1 MQDDYLTR
9 CVVDPVKRKFY
20 LYSEQGDEKVLDC
33 ETVDQFM
40 SVLELC
46 RAVLD
51 EDTLAYASP
60 LWPKSTFNSKKG
72 RKKIPVKNRPITFL
86 CIDTVQTFI
95 KKSLGVTIMRPETR
109 QSMEMLFVA
118 KWNIPKAAKNAGLT
132 DKEMKITFNEYCSL
146 HPSTWKSEE
155 S

>member
-51 EDTLAYASP
+51 EDTFAYSSP
-60 LWPKSTFNSKKG
+60 LWG
-72 RKKIPVKNRPITFL
+72 KIDF
-86 CIDTVQTFI
+86 
-95 KKSLGVTIMRPETR
+95 
-109 QSMEMLFVA
+109 
-118 KWNIPKAAKNAGLT
+118 
-132 DKEMKITFNEYCSL
+132 
-146 HPSTWKSEE
+146 
-155 S
+155 